1 MKLLFRLVYPFTVLA
16 VDNEDET
23 LSTGVVVPPER
34 TNLVLSSDI
43 PYVELDIL
51 VRDRLDVETDCM
63 CLGRR

>member
-1 MKLLFRLVYPFTVLA
+1 MLRLVYSFTVLT

-63 CLGRR
+63 CLDRR